1 VSITTE
7 QVVII
12 DRVQV
17 LDNDTEH
24 RITIRD
30 GHVESIVASSDT
42 SKETGPN
49 VLVIDGQGQT
59 AVRGLCDLY
68 SRLREPGL
76 TRKGSIATESQAA
89 LASGFTKVLCSPDT
103 QPTIDSIATV
113 QLIRQRAEAAQ
124 GAEIL
129 PIAALTVGLAGEQLS
144 ELATLQAA
152 GCPAASQADVP
163 VGNTNVLYSAMEYAA
178 SFSMPLFMTAR
189 DSQLGAGGCAHAG
202 AMATK
207 LGLPSIP
214 VAAETVALARLLEL
228 CRETECRL
236 HISRISSAR
245 SLQMID
251 AAKQAALPVTCDVAL
266 HHLFFTDE
274 QLAGYDSTFHSEVP
288 FRSLADR
295 DALREGL
302 RAGIIDAICTDHAP
316 HDRDASLAPFP
327 ATEPGLSAYHWA
339 LPLILQLPELVDLPL
354 NQVFEKLSA
363 APRRII
369 DGAEHTGMTE
379 GEKADFFLLNKDA
392 AVDPMKVSL
401 ASVGTNHPLNIHS
414 AESLGLSPMLGRVSH
429 AFLQSRHHP
438 F

>member
-1 VSITTE
+1 
-7 QVVII
+7 
-12 DRVQV
+12 
-17 LDNDTEH
+17 
-24 RITIRD
+24 
-30 GHVESIVASSDT
+30 
-42 SKETGPN
+42 
-49 VLVIDGQGQT
+49 
-59 AVRGLCDLY
+59 
-68 SRLREPGL
+68 
-76 TRKGSIATESQAA
+76 
-89 LASGFTKVLCSPDT
+89 
-103 QPTIDSIATV
+103 
-113 QLIRQRAEAAQ
+113 
-124 GAEIL
+124 
-129 PIAALTVGLAGEQLS
+129 
-144 ELATLQAA
+144 
-152 GCPAASQADVP
+152 
-163 VGNTNVLYSAMEYAA
+163 M
-178 SFSMPLFMTAR
+178 
-189 DSQLGAGGCAHAG
+189 
-202 AMATK
+202 
-207 LGLPSIP
+207 
-214 VAAETVALARLLEL
+214 ALARLLEL

-339 LPLILQLPELVDLPL
+339 LPLILQLPELVGLPL

-414 AESLGLSPMLGRVSH
+414 AESLGLSAMLGRVSH